1 MTGLLLDI
9 KNNKTQVVEA
19 EGLEQYYELLDCS
32 LIDIVQRRIG
42 RKRFEIICDDEGTFK
57 EDYKISAIN
66 NLGQPMLVGSLLIC
80 GRADMEGELTSL
92 TDDEITYIK
101 ERIQKMCTKT
111 HPEGYLML
119 TQCEY

>member
-1 MTGLLLDI
+1 MKGLLLDI
-9 KNNKTQVVEA
+9 KNNKTQVVEV
-19 EGLEQYYELLDCS
+19 EGLEQYYELLNCQ
-32 LIDIVQRRIG
+32 LVDIVNRRIG

-57 EDYKISAIN
+57 EDCKISAIN

-80 GRADMEGELTSL
+80 GKADMEGELTSL
-92 TDDEITYIK
+92 TDKEITYIQ
-101 ERIQKMCTKT
+101 ERIQNMCTRK

>member
-1 MTGLLLDI
+1 MKGLLLDI

-19 EGLEQYYELLDCS
+19 EGLEQYYELLDCH
-32 LIDIVQRRIG
+32 LIDIVQRRID
-42 RKRFEIICDDEGTFK
+42 RKRFEIICDDEGLFK

-66 NLGQPMLVGSLLIC
+66 NLGEPMLVGSLLIC
-80 GRADMEGELTSL
+80 GKADTEGELTSL
-92 TDDEITYIK
+92 TDEEITYIK
-101 ERIQKMCTKT
+101 ERIQTMYTRN